1 MSTPTQKLPTLPNM
15 YATGLPKA
23 CGTSLNAWLSDCTRW
38 RTLRHDSVDLVQR
51 LTNPKQRDGALEEVH
66 GSVRKGEARTGAMW
80 EHWADLAGDPEALI
94 VMNVR
99 TDLAAWARSFWRH
112 FSKPMKACPIA
123 TYCREALG
131 LTGPDNPGAVVSA
144 QNGVKVY
151 TDLIESQ
158 LAQSEWIRETDRGCV
173 VALDGFTRIDMFVDW
188 LSDHTGQ
195 NPIKPGVWGAGVF
208 PHIRQGMGQIDF
220 PPELAAL
227 VDSYKERWESEILSL
242 AL

>member
-1 MSTPTQKLPTLPNM
+1 MSPPTQKLPPLPDM

-23 CGTSLNAWLSDCTRW
+23 CGTSLNAWLSESTRW
-38 RTLRHDSVDLVQR
+38 TVLSHDSIDLVQR
-51 LTNPKQRDGALEEVH
+51 LTDSKQRGGALEEIH
-66 GSVRKGEARTGAMW
+66 GADRKGRARTGAMW
-80 EHWADLAGDPEALI
+80 GHWADLAGDPEALI

-99 TDLAAWARSFWRH
+99 SNLTSWAHSFWRH
-112 FSKPMKACPIA
+112 FSKPMQPHPIPI
-123 TYCREALG
+123 YCRGALG
-131 LTGPDNPGAVVSA
+131 LTGPDNPSAVVSA
-144 QNGVKVY
+144 QNGIKVY

-173 VALDGFTRIDMFVDW
+173 VALDGSTRIDMFVDW

-195 NPIKPGVWGAGVF
+195 NPIKPGVWGVGVF
-208 PHIRQGMGQIDF
+208 PHIRQGMGKIDF

-227 VDSYKERWESEILSL
+227 VDSYKKRWESEVLSL